1 MLTQQEFDNW
11 CLQLK
16 LSDIQKGVIERIRTS
31 PPSRVVGGGR
41 RNVSGRYP
49 SRKMGVTIQ
58 FESHRVELPKVYE
71 LEHDEDVLEFY
82 DQPAPIKLEY
92 QGKNGRNLAHMHTPD
107 FFVIRRST
115 VGWEEC
121 KTEAD
126 LEKLAEK
133 SPNRYSRGETG
144 HWSDR
149 PGTEYAK
156 QYGFYYRMWS
166 DAEIDW
172 VLARNTIFL
181 EDYFR
186 RIESLVIKE
195 ELAIELLD
203 IVAEEP
209 GILLTDLLERVSA
222 PQGGRINKASSDD
235 IYTLITTERLYVN
248 LSSIPL
254 AEPGRVRVFINKGI
268 ADSYILLNDTRS
280 PTPTIIS
287 PVIHLVSGE
296 SVCWDGKG
304 LDIVHVGDR
313 DIVLRGDDEHIFEI
327 KKTEF
332 EKLVRQGKIV
342 NLARNEELDISQEAW
357 ARFQQ
362 ASPQDREEALRRYKV
377 IAPYLQGQPPEIET
391 VSERTIRDWRAKYSK
406 ALQQYNCG
414 YVGLLSH
421 SHIKGNR
428 SRKLPEDTLAE
439 ITKFITEEYETNKQ
453 KNVRA
458 VYGSLANAC
467 EQKGIIAP
475 SYKTFVKEVN
485 RRSGHE
491 QTEKRQGRRAAYQQQ
506 EFYWEL
512 DRTTPRH
519 GDRPFEIGH
528 IDHTEL
534 DIELVCSQTRRNLG
548 RPWATFLVDAYS
560 RRLLA
565 VYLTFDSPSYRSCL
579 MVLRICV
586 KNHGRLPQIVVV
598 DNGAEFR
605 STYFETLLATFA
617 KTQKQRPPAKA
628 RFGSVCERLFGTSN
642 TEFVHNLSGNTQI
655 TRNVR
660 QVTKSVNPKNHAIW
674 TLGTLYEY
682 LCTWAYEVYDT
693 DDHPAL
699 GQTPREAF
707 AAGMLQGGSR
717 IHQMIAYDENFKM
730 LTLPTTS
737 KGVSKVQSGSGV
749 KINSIYYWSSD
760 FKHPEI
766 KNTDVPVRYDP
777 FDAGTAHAFVR
788 GHWVKCIS
796 EYHADFRSR
805 SEKEMKLASAELRK
819 RNQNHQSQ
827 SPISA
832 KKLATFLTSAEGQEA
847 LLEQRSRD
855 IEGREV
861 FKVIEGGQAKDNIA
875 EVLNLPEI
883 AAAKAV
889 RKEKLQS
896 LPTGKFAFT
905 DDNLETYE
913 EF

>member
-16 LSDIQKGVIERIRTS
+16 LSDIQKSIIERIRTS

-92 QGKNGRNLAHMHTPD
+92 QGKNGRNLAHFHTPD

-126 LEKLAEK
+126 LKKLAER
-133 SPNRYSRGETG
+133 SPNRYTKTDTG

-186 RIESLVIKE
+186 RIESLVVKE
-195 ELAIELLD
+195 DSAIEVLD
-203 IVAEEP
+203 IVSEDA
-209 GILLTDLLERVSA
+209 GILLADLLD
-222 PQGGRINKASSDD
+222 QIKKASSDD

-248 LSSIPL
+248 LSKIPL

-268 ADSYILLNDTRS
+268 AESYILLNETRS
-280 PTPTIIS
+280 PTPIASS
-287 PVIHLVSGE
+287 PVIHLVSGGA
-296 SVCWDGKG
+296 VCWDGKG

-313 DIVLRGDDEHIFEI
+313 DIVLRGEDEHIIEI

-332 EKLVRQGKIV
+332 ENLIQQGKIV
-342 NLARNEELDISQEAW
+342 NLTKNEELGISQEAW

-377 IAPYLQGQPPEIET
+377 IEPYLQGNPPEVET
-391 VSERTIRDWRAKYSK
+391 VSERTIRDWKAKYLK

-421 SHIKGNR
+421 SHVKGNR
-428 SRKLPEDTLAE
+428 SRKLPEDTLTE
-439 ITKFITEEYETNKQ
+439 IAKFIKEDYETNKQ

-534 DIELVCSQTRRNLG
+534 DIELVCSQTKRNLG

-605 STYFETLLATFA
+605 STYFEALLATFA
-617 KTQKQRPPAKA
+617 RTQKQRPPAKA

-699 GQTPREAF
+699 GQTPRETF

-717 IHQMIAYDENFKM
+717 THQIIVYDENFKM

-737 KGVSKVQSGSGV
+737 KGVSKVQIGSGV
-749 KINSIYYWSSD
+749 KINSIYYWSND

-766 KNTDVPVRYDP
+766 ENTSVPVRYDP

-796 EYHADFRSR
+796 EHYADFKGR
-805 SEKEMKLASAELRK
+805 SEKEMKLASAEIRK
-819 RNQNHQSQ
+819 GKQNHQAQ
-827 SPISA
+827 STISA
-832 KKLATFLTSAEGQEA
+832 KNLATFLTSAEGQEA
-847 LLEQRSRD
+847 LLEQRSKD
-855 IEGREV
+855 IEGTEV
-861 FKVIEGGQAKDNIA
+861 FKVIEGGQAKENIA

-889 RKEKLQS
+889 RKEKAQL
-896 LPTGKFAFT
+896 LPKGKFAFA

>member
-16 LSDIQKGVIERIRTS
+16 LSDLQKSIIERIRSS

-41 RNVSGRYP
+41 KNVSGRYP
-49 SRKMGVTIQ
+49 SKKMGVTIQ

-126 LEKLAEK
+126 LKKLAEK
-133 SPNRYSRGETG
+133 SPNRYTREDAGY
-144 HWSDR
+144 WSDR

-186 RIESLVIKE
+186 RIESLVVKE
-195 ELAIELLD
+195 DAAIEVLD

-209 GILLTDLLERVSA
+209 GILLRDLLD
-222 PQGGRINKASSDD
+222 RIKKASSDD

-248 LSSIPL
+248 LSKLPL
-254 AEPGRVRVFINKGI
+254 AEPDRVRVFINKGI
-268 ADSYILLNDTRS
+268 ADSYILLNETRS
-280 PTPTIIS
+280 PTQKIS
-287 PVIHLVSGE
+287 SLVIHLVSGG

-304 LDIVHVGDR
+304 LDIIHVGDK
-313 DIVLRGDDEHIFEI
+313 DIVLRGDDEHIIEL

-332 EKLVRQGKIV
+332 EKLIQQGKIV
-342 NLARNEELDISQEAW
+342 NLSKNKDLGISQEAW
-357 ARFQQ
+357 ARFQK
-362 ASPQDREEALRRYKV
+362 ASPQDQEEALRRYKV
-377 IAPYLQGQPPEIET
+377 IEPYLNGRPPEIET
-391 VSERTIRDWRAKYSK
+391 VSERTIRDWKAKYLK
-406 ALQQYNCG
+406 ALQQYSCG
-414 YVGLLSH
+414 YIGLLSH
-421 SHIKGNR
+421 SHVKGNR
-428 SRKLPEDTLAE
+428 SRKLPDDTLAE
-439 ITKFITEEYETNKQ
+439 MAKFIKEDYETNKQ
-453 KNVRA
+453 KNVNT
-458 VYGSLANAC
+458 VYGSLINAC
-467 EQKGIIAP
+467 EQKGIIEP
-475 SYKTFVKEVN
+475 SYKTFVKEVK
-485 RRSGHE
+485 RRSGYD
-491 QTEKRQGRRAAYQQQ
+491 QTKNRKGHRAAYQQQ

-534 DIELVCSQTRRNLG
+534 DIELVCSQTKRNLG

-565 VYLTFDSPSYRSCL
+565 VYLTFDPPSYRSCL

-605 STYFETLLATFA
+605 STYFETLLAIFA
-617 KTQKQRPPAKA
+617 KTQKMRPPAKA

-682 LCTWAYEVYDT
+682 LCTWAYEEYDT

-717 IHQMIAYDENFKM
+717 THQMIAYDENFRTI
-730 LTLPTTS
+730 TLPTNS
-737 KGVSKVQSGSGV
+737 KGVSKVQVGSGV
-749 KINSIYYWSSD
+749 KINYIYYWSND

-766 KNTDVPVRYDP
+766 ENTFVPVRYDP
-777 FDAGTAHAFVR
+777 FNAGIAYAFVR
-788 GHWVKCIS
+788 GHWLKCIS
-796 EYHADFRSR
+796 EHYPDLQGR
-805 SEKEMKLASAELRK
+805 SEKEMKLASTELRK
-819 RNQNHQSQ
+819 RNQKHQAQ
-827 SPISA
+827 SVISA
-832 KKLATFLTSAEGQEA
+832 KNLATFLTSAEGKEA
-847 LLEQRSRD
+847 ILEQRSKD
-855 IEGREV
+855 IEAREV
-861 FKVIEGGQAKDNIA
+861 FKVLEGGQAKDIIA

-883 AAAKAV
+883 AATKAT
-889 RKEKLQS
+889 RKEKVQS
-896 LPTGKFAFT
+896 PPKGRFSFS

>member
-16 LSDIQKGVIERIRTS
+16 LSDIQKSVIERIRTS

-41 RNVSGRYP
+41 KNVSGRYP
-49 SRKMGVTIQ
+49 SKKMGVTIQ

-92 QGKNGRNLAHMHTPD
+92 QGKNGRNLAHLHTPD

-126 LEKLAEK
+126 LKKLAEK
-133 SPNRYSRGETG
+133 SPNRYAREETG

-149 PGTEYAK
+149 PGMKYAK

-195 ELAIELLD
+195 DSAIEVLG

-209 GILLTDLLERVSA
+209 GILLTDLLH
-222 PQGGRINKASSDD
+222 RIKKASSDD
-235 IYTLITTERLYVN
+235 IYALITTERLYVD
-248 LSSIPL
+248 LSKTPL
-254 AEPGRVRVFINKGI
+254 AEPARVRVFINQGI
-268 ADSYILLNDTRS
+268 ADSYILLNETKS
-280 PTPTIIS
+280 PISTISS
-287 PVIHLVSGE
+287 PVIHLVSGGA
-296 SVCWDGKG
+296 VCWDGKG
-304 LDIVHVGDR
+304 LNIVHVGDR
-313 DIVLRGDDEHIFEI
+313 DIVLRGEDEHIIEI

-332 EKLVRQGKIV
+332 ENLIQQGKIV
-342 NLARNEELDISQEAW
+342 NLTKNEELGISQEAW
-357 ARFQQ
+357 TRFQK
-362 ASPQDREEALRRYKV
+362 ASPQDQEEALRRYKA
-377 IAPYLQGQPPEIET
+377 IEPYLNGRPPEIET
-391 VSERTIRDWRAKYSK
+391 VSKRTIRDWKAKYLK
-406 ALQQYNCG
+406 ALQLYNCG

-421 SHIKGNR
+421 SHVKGNR
-428 SRKLPEDTLAE
+428 SRKLPDDTLAE
-439 ITKFITEEYETNKQ
+439 MAKFIKEDYETNKQ
-453 KNVRA
+453 KNVST
-458 VYGSLANAC
+458 VYGSLINAC
-467 EQKGIIAP
+467 EQKGIIEP
-475 SYKTFVKEVN
+475 SYKTFVKEVK
-485 RRSGHE
+485 RRSGYD
-491 QTEKRQGRRAAYQQQ
+491 QTKNRKGHRAAYQQQ

-534 DIELVCSQTRRNLG
+534 DIELVCSQTKRNLG

-565 VYLTFDSPSYRSCL
+565 VYLTFDPPSRRSV
-579 MVLRICV
+579 MMILRLCV
-586 KNHGRLPQIVVV
+586 KNHGRLPQNVVV
-598 DNGAEFR
+598 DNGSEFH
-605 STYFETLLATFA
+605 STYFETLLATFS
-617 KTQKQRPPAKA
+617 KTLKKRPPAKA
-628 RFGSVCERLFGTSN
+628 RFGAICERLFGTSN
-642 TEFVHNLSGNTQI
+642 TEFVHNLLGNTQI

-682 LCTWAYEVYDT
+682 LCTWAYEVYDI

-717 IHQMIAYDENFKM
+717 THQMIAYDENFKM

-737 KGVSKVQSGSGV
+737 KGVSKVQIGSGV
-749 KINSIYYWSSD
+749 KINSIYYWSND

-766 KNTDVPVRYDP
+766 ENTSVPVRYDP

-796 EYHADFRSR
+796 EHYPDFRSR

-819 RNQNHQSQ
+819 RNRNHQSQ
-827 SPISA
+827 SAISA

-847 LLEQRSRD
+847 LLEQRSKD

-861 FKVIEGGQAKDNIA
+861 FKIIEGGQAKENIT
-875 EVLNLPEI
+875 EVLNLPDI

-896 LPTGKFAFT
+896 LPKGKFAFT

-913 EF
+913 EY